1 MTEPKEKAGKQ
12 EEGGEEEGG
21 ERGVP
26 AVLGKGNFSASFPKT
41 ALGSLMERLCH
52 SIRLFHPTV

>member
-12 EEGGEEEGG
+12 EGEEGG

-26 AVLGKGNFSASFPKT
+26 AVLGKVTFQPLPQNSPRFVYGK
-41 ALGSLMERLCH
+41 ALS
-52 SIRLFHPTV
+52 

>member
-12 EEGGEEEGG
+12 EGEEGG

-26 AVLGKGNFSASFPKT
+26 AVLGKGNFSAPSPKQ
-41 ALGSLMERLCH
+41 
-52 SIRLFHPTV
+52 P